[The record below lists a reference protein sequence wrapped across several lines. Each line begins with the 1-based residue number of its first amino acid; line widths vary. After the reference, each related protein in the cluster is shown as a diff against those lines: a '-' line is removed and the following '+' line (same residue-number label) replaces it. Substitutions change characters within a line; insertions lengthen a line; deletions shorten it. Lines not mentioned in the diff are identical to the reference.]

1 VGNRQKKPIFD
12 SAKACHSKA
21 DRAIYLY
28 QTRTKK
34 EEITMAYEAKTR
46 IDLPHNVILE
56 GRERLS
62 ISGVE
67 DVESFNEETIVVYTS
82 KGMLLVQGNDL
93 HIEKLSLDG
102 GDLAVEGKVHT
113 LRYEEETQ
121 ERGGL
126 LSRLFK

>member
-1 VGNRQKKPIFD
+1 
-12 SAKACHSKA
+12 
-21 DRAIYLY
+21 
-28 QTRTKK
+28 
-34 EEITMAYEAKTR
+34 MAYEAKTR

>member
-1 VGNRQKKPIFD
+1 
-12 SAKACHSKA
+12 
-21 DRAIYLY
+21 
-28 QTRTKK
+28 
-34 EEITMAYEAKTR
+34 MAYEAKTR
-46 IDLPHNVILE
+46 ADLPHNIILE

-67 DVESFNEETIVVYTS
+67 DVESFNEESIVIYTS
-82 KGMLLVQGNDL
+82 KGLLLVQGSDL

-102 GDLAVEGKVHT
+102 GDLAVEGQVLS
-113 LRYEEETQ
+113 LRYEEETR

>member
-1 VGNRQKKPIFD
+1 
-12 SAKACHSKA
+12 
-21 DRAIYLY
+21 
-28 QTRTKK
+28 
-34 EEITMAYEAKTR
+34 MAYEAKTR
-46 IDLPHNVILE
+46 VELPHNIILE

-82 KGMLLVQGNDL
+82 KGLLLVQGNDL

-102 GDLAVEGKVHT
+102 GDLAVEGQVLS
-113 LRYEEETQ
+113 LRYEEEPKD
-121 ERGGL
+121 RGGL

>member
-1 VGNRQKKPIFD
+1 
-12 SAKACHSKA
+12 
-21 DRAIYLY
+21 
-28 QTRTKK
+28 
-34 EEITMAYEAKTR
+34 MAYEAKTR

-82 KGMLLVQGNDL
+82 KGLLLVQGSDL

-102 GDLAVEGKVHT
+102 GDLAVEGQVLS
-113 LRYEEETQ
+113 LRYEEESR
-121 ERGGL
+121 EKGGL
-126 LSRLFK
+126 FSRLFK